1 MPNTLTVQTWDLVL
15 PRPSWVLV
23 TNPDRQLPCHFS
35 KTVLRI
41 PSIRKVLL
49 FFVRKYVIMKL
60 PLKSHGL
67 FLTVMIKT
75 RKNDRL
81 TLYICAVIFS

>member
-1 MPNTLTVQTWDLVL
+1 M
-15 PRPSWVLV
+15 
-23 TNPDRQLPCHFS
+23 
-35 KTVLRI
+35 KTTRLCV
-41 PSIRKVLL
+41 RKALL

-75 RKNDRL
+75 RKNARL
-81 TLYICAVIFS
+81 TLYICAVIFFLIH

>member
-1 MPNTLTVQTWDLVL
+1 MP
-15 PRPSWVLV
+15 
-23 TNPDRQLPCHFS
+23 PCDNQITSLWGRSF
-35 KTVLRI
+35 
-41 PSIRKVLL
+41 RKASL